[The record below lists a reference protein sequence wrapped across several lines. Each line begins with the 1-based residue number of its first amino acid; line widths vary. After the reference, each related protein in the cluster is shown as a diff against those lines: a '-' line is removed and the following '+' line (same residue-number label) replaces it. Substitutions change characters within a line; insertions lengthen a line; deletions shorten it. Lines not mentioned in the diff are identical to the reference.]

1 MPFLEHEGNTR
12 EITRGETLVGSGSQA
27 AWRLQNV
34 DLAARHFTVHADSEG
49 ATRLKPSSAHNIVV
63 VNGRQVGLEGIKLE
77 HGDTIDAG
85 SARLYFI
92 EDLKKKRNPPVEQG
106 GSDAFLLDQKD
117 RRAFPLIRRS
127 TSIGRDAASQVLLKD
142 PSVSRFHAD
151 VRAEAGNFVLYSM
164 GSAGSKV
171 NGHNVAG
178 PRLLEEG
185 DKIEIGSAVLVFTRQ
200 AVPPGIQILRGGDAG
215 DEKLSRRSTQ
225 LYQKA
230 IGDTAE
236 QNAIALGSRKPVIP
250 IVIGIVVVLIALW
263 VVFF

>member
-12 EITRGETLVGSGSQA
+12 EVTRGETLIGSGSQA

-34 DLAARHFTVHADSEG
+34 DLAARHFTLHSDTDG

-63 VNGRQVGLEGIKLE
+63 VNGRQVGLDGTKLE
-77 HGDTIDAG
+77 HGDVIDAG
-85 SARLYFI
+85 SARIYFL
-92 EDLKKKRNPPVEQG
+92 EDLKRTRNATLDQA
-106 GSDAFLLDQKD
+106 GSPAFLVDHKE
-117 RRAFPLIRRS
+117 RRAFPLARRS
-127 TSIGRDAASQVLLKD
+127 TSLGRDSASQVLLKD

-151 VRAEAGNFVLYSM
+151 VRGEAGNFVLYSM
-164 GSAGSKV
+164 GSAGTRV

-185 DKIEIGSAVLVFTRQ
+185 DKIEVGSSTLVFTRKEIPAGVQ
-200 AVPPGIQILRGGDAG
+200 VIRGGDAG

-230 IGDTAE
+230 VSDTGEQDVIG
-236 QNAIALGSRKPVIP
+236 QRKFPVIP
-250 IVIGIVVVLIALW
+250 IAIAVVVVILVLVF
-263 VVFF
+263 VVF